1 MRGLPEQSAG
11 LSSEQAARGLAEAG
25 ANAITEAKGPSH
37 VREFVA
43 KLVHLFALLL
53 WAGALLAF
61 AGGLPE
67 LSVAIVTV
75 ILVNAVFA
83 FVQEYRA
90 NGVAALR
97 QMLPSRA
104 RVRRDGAVNE
114 IASEEVVPGD
124 VLLLAPGDRV
134 AADADLLVVPIFAST
149 NRRRRARP
157 TRSAR
162 RACSRARS

>member
-61 AGGLPE
+61 AGGLP
-67 LSVAIVTV
+67 SS
-75 ILVNAVFA
+75 
-83 FVQEYRA
+83 R
-90 NGVAALR
+90 LR
-97 QMLPSRA
+97 S
-104 RVRRDGAVNE
+104 
-114 IASEEVVPGD
+114 
-124 VLLLAPGDRV
+124 
-134 AADADLLVVPIFAST
+134 
-149 NRRRRARP
+149 
-157 TRSAR
+157 
-162 RACSRARS
+162 